1 MTDATPLTFID
12 CSHAIGRRAIPIPY
26 FIRLCR
32 SLELLAYQ
40 GQSRQEERRTATAE
54 RSMPAKK
61 KASYQSNELAGRFK
75 QSNRLVKEIRG
86 NLKSIGPELKKAE

>member
-1 MTDATPLTFID
+1 
-12 CSHAIGRRAIPIPY
+12 
-26 FIRLCR
+26 
-32 SLELLAYQ
+32 
-40 GQSRQEERRTATAE
+40 
-54 RSMPAKK
+54 MPAKK